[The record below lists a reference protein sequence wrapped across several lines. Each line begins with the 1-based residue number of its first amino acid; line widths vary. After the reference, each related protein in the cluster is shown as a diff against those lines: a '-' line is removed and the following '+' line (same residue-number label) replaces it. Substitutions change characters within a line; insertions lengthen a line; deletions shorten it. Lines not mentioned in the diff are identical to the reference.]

1 MMGQSFTAD
10 AELSTTATQTTAMKR
25 STLIA
30 QAKLRFFPDCVF
42 DVRRQSKLF
51 RSLYCKTEVISTASK
66 MADKATSS
74 SASATPSKTAGGA
87 KNKAEKEE
95 KPKTTIELLEEV
107 CRACVL

>member
-1 MMGQSFTAD
+1 
-10 AELSTTATQTTAMKR
+10 
-25 STLIA
+25 
-30 QAKLRFFPDCVF
+30 
-42 DVRRQSKLF
+42 
-51 RSLYCKTEVISTASK
+51 